1 MAADPPVTPA
11 TVGPTMT
18 PVFALDVRQLGLA
31 TVQVQNLDPT
41 QTFSGVIRRSV
52 SELMKSA
59 TSTLPDFI
67 SILPAGS
74 LDATGNPLDVVVCDV
89 DVEGS
94 AVLSLVGFMSGAGG
108 NISYSVRKSGPKR

>member
-1 MAADPPVTPA
+1 MAADPPITTVA
-11 TVGPTMT
+11 VGPTLT
-18 PVFALDVRQLGLA
+18 TVFTLDVRQLGLA
-31 TVQVQNLDPT
+31 TVQVQNLDPL

-52 SELMKSA
+52 SELMTAA

-74 LDATGNPLDVVVCDV
+74 VDASGNPLDVVVCDV

-108 NISYSVRKSGPKR
+108 DISYSVRKSGPKR